1 MAGMPAIA
9 DLARSDDERQEHIVA
24 VLVDAF
30 EHLIERDPRAFRG
43 KFRKMAADPFA
54 FYRGSAPLFYAD
66 VDQLEDPWVDDATAR
81 VWIQGDLHAE
91 NYGTYMDAAGVLVF
105 DVNDFD
111 EAYLG
116 HYTWDLQRMAASL
129 ALLGFRKALSDAS
142 IARLIE
148 TYALAYAETV
158 RLFATSEV
166 DRDFRLTLNTTEGVL
181 HDVLQVARL
190 ETRVQLLGRL
200 TTVEAGDRRLLVAPG
215 VRELSDDERSAVL
228 AAYEQYLDTIPEAK
242 RQQSISYSVK
252 DVVGRSGFG
261 IGSAGLRAYSLL
273 VEGRSQALEND
284 VVLSMKQ
291 ANTPAVS
298 RIVRDEKIRSYFEH
312 EGHRTAISQ
321 GALQAH
327 ADPWVGWCELDGVGQ
342 VIKELSPYEAD
353 LDWEVVTET
362 DEMLPLV
369 KDLGRATAK
378 VHCVSDADNEH
389 PLVDV
394 NVEAKITEV
403 IDGRE
408 EEFARDLA
416 AFGSEYGALTRDDH
430 RRFVD
435 AFRNGM
441 ISGVD

>member
-1 MAGMPAIA
+1 MPAIA
-9 DLARSDDERQEHIVA
+9 DLARSDDERQSHIVD
-24 VLVDAF
+24 VLVNAF
-30 EHLIERDPRAFRG
+30 EDLIEGDPRAFRG

-54 FYRGSAPLFYAD
+54 FYRGSAPLFYSD
-66 VDQLEDPWVDDATAR
+66 VDRLDDPWVDEATSR

-91 NYGTYMDAAGVLVF
+91 NYGTDMDAAGVLVF

-129 ALLGFRKALSDAS
+129 ALLGFRKALSDDA
-142 IARLIE
+142 IRRLIE
-148 TYALAYAETV
+148 TYARAYAETV

-166 DRDFRLTLNTTEGVL
+166 DREFRLTLENTDGPLQAVL
-181 HDVLQVARL
+181 LQARMA
-190 ETRVQLLGRL
+190 TRVQLLARV
-200 TTVEAGDRRLLVAPG
+200 TAYDAGDRRLAPGPG
-215 VRELSDDERSAVL
+215 VRELDDDERSRVL
-228 AAYEQYLDTIPEAK
+228 DAYTRYLDTIPEAK
-242 RQQSISYSVK
+242 RQHSISYDVK
-252 DVVGRSGFG
+252 DVTGRSGFG
-261 IGSAGLRAYSLL
+261 IGSAGLRAYTLL
-273 VEGRSQALEND
+273 VEGRTQALEND
-284 VVLSMKQ
+284 VVLAMKQ

-298 RIVRDEKIRSYFEH
+298 RVVRDERIQGYFEH

-353 LDWEVVTET
+353 LDWDVVSEI

-369 KDLGRATAK
+369 HDLGRATAK
-378 VHCVSDADNEH
+378 VHCVSDEESEH

-403 IDGRE
+403 IGGRE
-408 EEFARDLA
+408 AEFARDLA
-416 AFGSEYGALTRDDH
+416 AFGADYGALTREDH

-441 ISGVD
+441 IRGVEVD